1 MKSIY
6 ARILLWC
13 FATLMLS
20 LAAFSIVTRYV
31 ETHAM
36 AKGGPF
42 ARFDALVMNE
52 AIEAY
57 QSGGP
62 SRLEV
67 YLRQAASITG
77 FQRYLTDAGGRDLAT
92 GADRSGMLVARP
104 PGLAFWAAPWRPPG
118 RMVIAVPSPDKRY
131 RLITIADPPFPA
143 GSLLSYYLLILAAVA
158 LVCWALALNI
168 GLPLRALARGVE
180 RVGRGDLSVRLNSRR
195 RDELGDLARSFDR
208 MAERIGTLLSAE
220 RRLLQDVS
228 HELRSPLTRMS
239 FAAELARKPE
249 NRDEAIGRLKTDINR
264 LSDLVSSLLE
274 VTRVEGDPLAR
285 KQEIFGIG
293 GLLRQIAVDCWI
305 ETDARRC
312 RIAVDAALDPP
323 VRGDQELL
331 HRAFENI
338 VRNAIRYAPEGS
350 AIEVK
355 VEAAGETAL
364 VSVRDYGEGV
374 PEEFLDK
381 LFDPFFR
388 VDGSRSSSTG
398 GTGLGLAIA
407 QRAIQLHGGRI
418 EAANAHPGLRVSVEL
433 PVSVEGTPSAEP
445 NIAEAGLKELGVKHQ
460 AGS

>member
-1 MKSIY
+1 MRSIY
-6 ARILLWC
+6 VRILLWC
-13 FATLMLS
+13 FATLLLS

-31 ETHAM
+31 QTHAL
-36 AKGGPF
+36 ANGGPF

-57 QSGGP
+57 ESGGAA
-62 SRLEV
+62 RLQG
-67 YLRQAASITG
+67 YLSKAASITG
-77 FQRYLTDAGGRDLAT
+77 FQRYLTDAAGRDLAT
-92 GADRSGMLVARP
+92 GADRSDMLIERP
-104 PGLAFWAAPWRPPG
+104 PTPPFWAVPWRPPG

-131 RLITIADPPFPA
+131 RLISIADPPFPA
-143 GSLLSYYLLILAAVA
+143 GSLVSYYLLILAAVA

-228 HELRSPLTRMS
+228 HELRSPLMRMS

-264 LSDLVSSLLE
+264 LRDLVSSLLE

-285 KQEIFGIG
+285 KQEMFGIG
-293 GLLRQIAVDCWI
+293 GLLRQITVDCRI
-305 ETDARRC
+305 EADVRHC
-312 RIAVDAALDPP
+312 RIEVDAALDPP

-331 HRAFENI
+331 RRAFENV
-338 VRNAIRYAPEGS
+338 VRNAVRYAPEGS

-355 VEAAGETAL
+355 VGVSGQMAL

-388 VDGSRSSSTG
+388 VDTSRNSSTG
-398 GTGLGLAIA
+398 GVGLGLAIA

-418 EAANAHPGLRVSVEL
+418 EAANARPGLRVSVEL
-433 PVSVEGTPSAEP
+433 PVSPERNGSAETS
-445 NIAEAGLKELGVKHQ
+445 IAEADLRK
-460 AGS
+460 S

>member
-13 FATLMLS
+13 FATLLLS

-31 ETHAM
+31 QTHAM
-36 AKGGPF
+36 ANGGPF

-52 AIEAY
+52 AIDAY
-57 QSGGP
+57 ESGGAA
-62 SRLEV
+62 RLNA
-67 YLRQAASITG
+67 YLRKAASITG
-77 FQRYLTDAGGRDLAT
+77 FQRYLTDAAGRDLAT
-92 GADRSGMLVARP
+92 GADRSNMLIERP
-104 PGLAFWAAPWRPPG
+104 PGIAFWAAPWRPPG
-118 RMVIAVPSPDKRY
+118 RLVIAVPSPDQRY

-195 RDELGDLARSFDR
+195 RDELGELARSFDR

-264 LSDLVSSLLE
+264 LRDLVSSLLE
-274 VTRVEGDPLAR
+274 VTRVEGDPLAG
-285 KQEIFGIG
+285 KQEVFGIG
-293 GLLRQIAVDCWI
+293 ALLRQIAVDCWI
-305 ETDARRC
+305 EADARRC
-312 RIAVDAALDPP
+312 RVDVNTGLDPP

-331 HRAFENI
+331 RRAFENV

-350 AIEVK
+350 AIEVRA
-355 VEAAGETAL
+355 EESGETAR
-364 VSVRDYGEGV
+364 VTVRDFGEGV

-388 VDGSRSSSTG
+388 VDASRNSLTG
-398 GTGLGLAIA
+398 GVGLGLAIA

-418 EAANAHPGLRVSVEL
+418 EAVNARPGLRVSVEL
-433 PVSVEGTPSAEP
+433 PLSPERNKSAALNAVEA
-445 NIAEAGLKELGVKHQ
+445 NLKRT
-460 AGS
+460 

>member
-13 FATLMLS
+13 FATLLLS
-20 LAAFSIVTRYV
+20 LAAFSVVTRYV

-52 AIEAY
+52 AIDAY
-57 QSGGP
+57 ESGGAP
-62 SRLEV
+62 RLDA
-67 YLRQAASITG
+67 YLRKAASITG
-77 FQRYLTDAGGRDLAT
+77 FQRYLTDPAGRDLAT
-92 GADRSGMLVARP
+92 DADRSAMLIARP
-104 PGLAFWAAPWRPPG
+104 PSFEFWAAPWRPPG
-118 RMVIAVPSPDKRY
+118 RLVIAVPSSDKRY

-143 GSLLSYYLLILAAVA
+143 GSLLSYYLLILATVA

-249 NRDEAIGRLKTDINR
+249 NRDTAIGRLKTDINR

-285 KQEIFGIG
+285 KQEMFGIG

-305 ETDARRC
+305 EADARHC
-312 RIAVDAALDPP
+312 RIAVDSVLDPR
-323 VRGDQELL
+323 VQGDRELL
-331 HRAFENI
+331 RRAFENI
-338 VRNAIRYAPEGS
+338 VRNAVRYAPEGS
-350 AIEVK
+350 ALEVK
-355 VEAAGETAL
+355 VELAGQTAL

-388 VDGSRSSSTG
+388 VDGSRNTSTG
-398 GTGLGLAIA
+398 GVGLGLAIA
-407 QRAIQLHGGRI
+407 QRAIHLHGGTI
-418 EAANAHPGLRVSVEL
+418 QAANAFPGLRVSVEL
-433 PVSVEGTPSAEP
+433 PISTGRTESPEVTSAEVD
-445 NIAEAGLKELGVKHQ
+445 AKKV
-460 AGS
+460 